1 MVYNHKLLILPEGK
15 LALGIANLFYEPRS
29 HIITLQ
35 FYTFNPS
42 KLGKKSPF
50 SLRFTELKK
59 DYIFLQISGQY
70 RLK

>member
-1 MVYNHKLLILPEGK
+1 MYKLLILPEGK
-15 LALGIANLFYEPRS
+15 LALEIVNFFYEPRS
-29 HIITLQ
+29 HIVILQ

-42 KLGKKSPF
+42 KLAKKSPF
-50 SLRFTELKK
+50 SLRFSELEK